1 MDLDNFIIGKTKE
14 RRGEGRFGKKSNS
27 CLANIEQQLMIKNSR
42 KGFESKREARRGVI
56 WQKKQQLLSKHR
68 AAVDDK
74 NSQKIAALV
83 LLLAENR

>member
-14 RRGEGRFGKKSNS
+14 RGGE
-27 CLANIEQQLMIKNSR
+27 
-42 KGFESKREARRGVI
+42 I

-68 AAVDDK
+68 VAADDK

-83 LLLAENR
+83 LLLAETMHPRLSQNIRLTLLFKVKRIK